1 MRRINYIV
9 GEGHVHYCALPHR
22 RTGMN
27 FLKIEDEINF
37 SQKMYLLKR
46 EIENFLF
53 EEGFINIEPSIFE
66 GYEEFTDVNYRID
79 KKSMVKILENSGDIL
94 ILSPD
99 ITTGIMN
106 KFMPRWELGM
116 KLKLFYYGKTYAHG
130 KGSIKENRQMGVEL
144 IGEKNGTTDEVI
156 LDTAVRIMNKY
167 SKDYIFEIGNS
178 KFLKGLL
185 QSCSFEKKDY
195 EKILDYL
202 YSKNKQELR
211 EYLSGMKY
219 KEPMS
224 TLINIFD
231 LEGRFSEIKEQL
243 KGLYMNELMEQ
254 GIRELGKI
262 DEHFRE
268 MSDIITYDLSMVSE
282 LSYYDGII
290 FRGYINGSNKV
301 IIKGGRY
308 DSFTEQFG
316 YKIPSIGFSVEMDEL
331 IKVLY
336 KEEI

>member
-1 MRRINYIV
+1 
-9 GEGHVHYCALPHR
+9 
-22 RTGMN
+22 
-27 FLKIEDEINF
+27 
-37 SQKMYLLKR
+37 
-46 EIENFLF
+46 
-53 EEGFINIEPSIFE
+53 
-66 GYEEFTDVNYRID
+66 
-79 KKSMVKILENSGDIL
+79 
-94 ILSPD
+94 
-99 ITTGIMN
+99 
-106 KFMPRWELGM
+106 
-116 KLKLFYYGKTYAHG
+116 
-130 KGSIKENRQMGVEL
+130 VEL

-185 QSCSFEKKDY
+185 QSFSFEKKDY
-195 EKILDYL
+195 EKILDFL

-211 EYLSGMKY
+211 EYLSGIKY

-231 LEGRFSEIKEQL
+231 LEGNFSEIKEQL